1 MPGARLNWGTTM
13 REFDEADGELDRLFD
28 LARGVAPPVSDDL
41 MARILADA
49 NAAVAVP
56 VHPPAVASPS
66 PGGWRGW
73 VEAIGGWPAMGG
85 LALATVVGVV
95 IGINPPSGLSSIT
108 SGILGETVE
117 LQLSAD
123 ADPITL
129 LEG

>member
-13 REFDEADGELDRLFD
+13 REFDDEDGALDRLFD
-28 LARGVAPPVSDDL
+28 LARGVAPPVSGDL

-49 NAAVAVP
+49 EAQAPVP
-56 VHPPAVASPS
+56 VPVAASAATV
-66 PGGWRGW
+66 GWRGW
-73 VEAIGGWPAMGG
+73 VDAIGGWPAMGG

-95 IGINPPSGLSSIT
+95 IGINPPQGLSSIT
-108 SGILGETVE
+108 SGILGETLE

>member
-1 MPGARLNWGTTM
+1 M
-13 REFDEADGELDRLFD
+13 REIDKGDGELDRLFD

-49 NAAVAVP
+49 DAALMPGPVVATLAP
-56 VHPPAVASPS
+56 V

-73 VEAIGGWPAMGG
+73 VAAIGGWPAMGG
-85 LALATVVGVV
+85 LALATVVGVA

-108 SGILGETVE
+108 SGLLGETLE